1 MDFAPEKSALE
12 VDDIREGGKA
22 AGAGLHD
29 QAAKVWAQ
37 RVPSKMQTVKSRFP
51 SR

>member
-1 MDFAPEKSALE
+1 MDFILEKSALK
-12 VDDIREGGKA
+12 VDEIREGGEV

-29 QAAKVWAQ
+29 QAAKVRAQ
-37 RVPSKMQTVKSRFP
+37 RVPSKMQTVKSCFP